1 MFLQSFRFRSRQLGG
16 PGLIPEH
23 QGETPPVLP
32 SAGLA
37 NSSEAAI
44 SPGRVGFRTGGFSY
58 ATAITTLTAPMPL
71 LSKPWMASTK
81 CVWRAGL
88 VAYVTHPALSRLD
101 APSPCRFPSS
111 LKAERLIA
119 PPWHCVWRAGFL
131 RM

>member
-58 ATAITTLTAPMPL
+58 A
-71 LSKPWMASTK
+71 
-81 CVWRAGL
+81 GL
-88 VAYVTHPALSRLD
+88 AAYVTHPALSRLD
-101 APSPCRFPSS
+101 APSPFGFPPVSKPS
-111 LKAERLIA
+111 
-119 PPWHCVWRAGFL
+119 G
-131 RM
+131 